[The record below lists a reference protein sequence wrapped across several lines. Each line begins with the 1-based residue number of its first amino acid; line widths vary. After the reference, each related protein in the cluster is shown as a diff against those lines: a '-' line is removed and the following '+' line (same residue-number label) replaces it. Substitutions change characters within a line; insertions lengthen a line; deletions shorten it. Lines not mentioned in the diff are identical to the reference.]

1 MSYIITRLYGIL
13 ICSYVVITLPST
25 VLSHQ
30 SLVLPLKI
38 RWPQL
43 FDDTALCI
51 GSMMPDLDL
60 LLPEYRIFHDLD
72 SLVILLPL
80 ALVLVL
86 FFDKVFAPR
95 ITIFASRNQSSVV
108 TRLLCYF
115 GMDGLGVLKSKHV
128 TSHWLTQATYSVLIG
143 ILSHFL
149 LDLPTHRW
157 ITYLRPFFDGP
168 MPDWFLHFYGF
179 VNIPLY
185 GEITVTRT
193 RVLQWIL
200 SIVLGVIT
208 LYYLRYMKT
217 HQLLDKWYQ

>member
-1 MSYIITRLYGIL
+1 M
-13 ICSYVVITLPST
+13 PST

-30 SLVLPLKI
+30 SVVLPLKI
-38 RWPQL
+38 WWPRL

-51 GSMMPDLDL
+51 GSMIPDLDL
-60 LLPEYRIFHDLD
+60 LLPGYRVFHAID

-80 ALVLVL
+80 ALVFVL
-86 FFDKVFAPR
+86 LFDNVLAPR
-95 ITIFASRNQSSVV
+95 IAVVASRNHKSVV
-108 TRLLCYF
+108 GRVLQYF
-115 GMDGLGVLKSKHV
+115 GMDALAVLQSKRV
-128 TSHWLTQATYSVLIG
+128 TLHWLIRALYSVFIG

-185 GEITVTRT
+185 GVFAMTRT

-200 SIVLGVIT
+200 SVVFGVVT
-208 LYYLRYMKT
+208 LYCLRYMKT
-217 HQLLDKWYQ
+217 HQLLKKWYQ